1 MSPSARPAKFLFGTE
16 FGQPESKKKVD
27 DAKREIEHLTAEK
40 ERAEARGF
48 ERGYASGKRDQEAV
62 ELGRIAEA
70 IERLAQASQ
79 GVLGAL
85 ESERAAIERE
95 AVDLAIVTARTLARG
110 LIAREPTA
118 EIMRLASEAMT
129 NLRAAPHLV
138 LRVAPDLVEA
148 IEKRVKELAWQ
159 RGFEG
164 RLIVL
169 GEPEIPAGDCRI
181 EWADGGFVRDE
192 RAAVD
197 TIETSVRT
205 YLQARAAGEAE

>member
-1 MSPSARPAKFLFGTE
+1 MSASARPAKFLFGNE
-16 FGQPESKKKVD
+16 FGQADVKKKVD
-27 DAKREIEHLTAEK
+27 DTKREIEQLVAEK

-70 IERLAQASQ
+70 IDRLAQASLR
-79 GVLGAL
+79 VLGTL
-85 ESERAAIERE
+85 ESERAAIEKE
-95 AVDLAIVTARTLARG
+95 AVDLAIVTARTLAKG
-110 LIAREPTA
+110 LVAREPTA
-118 EIMRLASEAMT
+118 EIMRLAGEAMT

-138 LRVAPDLVEA
+138 LRVTPDLVEA
-148 IEKRVKELAWQ
+148 VEKRVKELAWQ

-164 RLIVL
+164 RLVVL
-169 GEPEIPAGDCRI
+169 GEPDIPTGDCRI

-192 RAAVD
+192 RAAVE